1 MWVICNKHSRTS
13 GPCVTTMRW
22 ILNTRQIPGQLSVFT
37 GQPPSLGNKN
47 QVHLLSWAKDEWVCC
62 ERIAACKHC
71 GTNATGTTTDTI
83 NTAVVPLTMSVAW
96 HSGPVWIC
104 WKKKEQWCS
113 LRLLSEPSS
122 QGLQA
127 RAQRTWL
134 AQLQVKD
141 PRRVSRLCLS
151 KPAGFR
157 LLNSLWLNLYSC
169 VFLLRQ
175 VILFLDSLR
184 GCLFIC
190 KGES

>member
-47 QVHLLSWAKDEWVCC
+47 QVHLLSWAKDEWICSG
-62 ERIAACKHC
+62 RIAACKHC

-104 WKKKEQWCS
+104 WKKRAVVLTRAVVRAEQSRSSGKSSEDMTGPTAGQGSTPCFKVVSQQTSWFS
-113 LRLLSEPSS
+113 LI
-122 QGLQA
+122 
-127 RAQRTWL
+127 
-134 AQLQVKD
+134 K
-141 PRRVSRLCLS
+141 
-151 KPAGFR
+151 
-157 LLNSLWLNLYSC
+157 
-169 VFLLRQ
+169 
-175 VILFLDSLR
+175 
-184 GCLFIC
+184 
-190 KGES
+190 